1 MLGQRLSNEQS
12 NVGPTKYVAVGPT
25 LNQRLGFG
33 WRMVSVLAG
42 NINEDGSTHVIVY
55 GKLTHT
61 DQYLNIS
68 LQHKMSVLRTLMRR
82 AEVMVTRLDCRTK
95 EMAHIQDSLKT
106 NGYKQWMF
114 KVSKPNQQQSITST
128 RPTINVGLSC
138 MQGTSEALTC
148 MVKAHGVSTFNRH
161 IN

>member
-1 MLGQRLSNEQS
+1 MFTTSTEPGQDS
-12 NVGPTKYVAVGPT
+12 T
-25 LNQRLGFG
+25 LHFLDAC
-33 WRMVSVLAG
+33 V

-61 DQYLNIS
+61 DQYLNFS

-82 AEVMVTRLDCRTK
+82 AEVMVTRPDCRTK

-128 RPTINVGLSC
+128 RP
-138 MQGTSEALTC
+138 MQLMLAC
-148 MVKAHGVSTFNRH
+148 RACRAPPRH
-161 IN
+161 SHVWSKHME